1 MKPHIKKAKLSLYTF
16 YPITKYMAVV
26 LISVSYPLLSETTW
40 LMPGVT
46 GPRIFMMLWPA
57 FLLGISLWMDKSYA
71 DAEKKDLEEIQNHVR
86 NGNLNRSTLLALGVP
101 CLFILDLLAIIH
113 LYLSYLR
120 GGASNVHGIALRLH
134 IAAMACGVVLFI
146 YGTCLPRL
154 QFGSIWGLKV
164 RSTMHN
170 PYIWKNVHARAASC
184 ARLFGVIILLLGA
197 VLPDVYAFAAAVLLL
212 AICLIRMFGIAL
224 SGH

>member
-1 MKPHIKKAKLSLYTF
+1 MKPHNKKVKLSLHTF
-16 YPITKYMAVV
+16 YPITKYMAAV
-26 LISVSYPLLSETTW
+26 LTAVSYPLLSETTW

-71 DAEKKDLEEIQNHVR
+71 RAEKKDLEEIQNHVR
-86 NGNLNRSTLLALGVP
+86 YGNMNRSTLLALGVP
-101 CLFILDLLAIIH
+101 CLFILDLLSIIH

-120 GGASNVHGIALRLH
+120 GGASGVHGVTLRLH

-146 YGTCLPRL
+146 YGSYLPRL
-154 QFGSIWGLKV
+154 QYGSIWGLKV
-164 RSTMHN
+164 HAAMRN
-170 PYIWKNVHARAASC
+170 PHTWKNVHARAASC
-184 ARLFGVIILLLGA
+184 AHLGGALILFLGA
-197 VLPDVYAFAAAVLLL
+197 ILPDVYAFGAAIIVLV
-212 AICLIRMFGIAL
+212 ICLARMFGIAL